1 MNATLIDRFIAL
13 INPAWALRRLRARQA
28 LAHTRVVVSQASTP
42 EPKPASQ
49 WQTVPATQV
58 TDEHL
63 VRGGQAS
70 WIPRRPPK
78 EQNPWVRWEPQQPLA
93 AMTERQ
99 FPGR

>member
-58 TDEHL
+58 
-63 VRGGQAS
+63 GQAS